1 MLRDYADDNTNTM
14 RRGRKIQTA
23 AVGMLC
29 LTTLATGACVTR
41 GTYDSATADLG
52 ATKAELYSIR
62 TEAQGLAQQF
72 NVLQERQSDLAK
84 QREVV
89 VSALQQAK
97 KKIHAERA
105 VLHTRVSTLNRSIQ
119 QLTAQQKSLRY
130 GLKRATKEQVTL
142 QSTVDNYTSQLR
154 SREELQA
161 STIPQPAAVPNEPA
175 KAAPVPPAQTQV
187 AQAPAPQPTVVPA
200 AAPVNQPVVTPKPP
214 ARIQPTEPVEEDWLT
229 YFKNWFASLW
239 ESVLF

>member
-1 MLRDYADDNTNTM
+1 MLRDYADDNIM

-29 LTTLATGACVTR
+29 LTTLTTGACVTR
-41 GTYDSATADLG
+41 STYDSATADLG

-62 TEAQGLAQQF
+62 TETQGLTQQF

-89 VSALQQAK
+89 FSALQQAK

-105 VLHTRVSTLNRSIQ
+105 LSHTRVTTLNRSIQ
-119 QLTAQQKSLRY
+119 QLTAQQKSLRNVI
-130 GLKRATKEQVTL
+130 KRATKEQVTL

-154 SREELQA
+154 SRDELQA

-175 KAAPVPPAQTQV
+175 KAAPVPPTQTQV
-187 AQAPAPQPTVVPA
+187 AQAPTPQPTVVTA
-200 AAPVNQPVVTPKPP
+200 SSPVNQPVAAPKPP
-214 ARIQPTEPVEEDWLT
+214 ARVQPPEPVEEDWLT
-229 YFKNWFASLW
+229 FFKNWFASLW

>member
-1 MLRDYADDNTNTM
+1 MLRDYTDDNIM
-14 RRGRKIQTA
+14 RQGKKIPTA

-29 LTTLATGACVTR
+29 LITLTTGACVTR
-41 GTYDSATADLG
+41 GTYDSATANLG

-62 TEAQGLAQQF
+62 TDAQGLTQQF
-72 NVLQERQSDLAK
+72 NVLQERQTDLAK

-97 KKIHAERA
+97 KKINAERT

-161 STIPQPAAVPNEPA
+161 STIPQPAAVTNESVKTA
-175 KAAPVPPAQTQV
+175 VAPPAQTPV
-187 AQAPAPQPTVVPA
+187 STEPAQKPTVMTA

-214 ARIQPTEPVEEDWLT
+214 ARIQPPEPVEEDWLT
-229 YFKNWFASLW
+229 FFKNWFASLW

>member
-1 MLRDYADDNTNTM
+1 MLRDYTDDNIM
-14 RRGRKIQTA
+14 RQGKKIPTA

-29 LTTLATGACVTR
+29 LITLTTGACVTR

-62 TEAQGLAQQF
+62 TEAQGLTQQL

-89 VSALQQAK
+89 VSALHQAK
-97 KKIHAERA
+97 KKISAERA
-105 VLHTRVSTLNRSIQ
+105 LSHTRVSTLNRSIQ

-161 STIPQPAAVPNEPA
+161 STIPQSAAVTNEPVKTA
-175 KAAPVPPAQTQV
+175 VAPPAQTPV
-187 AQAPAPQPTVVPA
+187 SNEPAQKPTVMTA

-214 ARIQPTEPVEEDWLT
+214 ARIQPPEPVEEDWLT
-229 YFKNWFASLW
+229 YFRNWFASLW

>member
-41 GTYDSATADLG
+41 GTYDSATAELG

-105 VLHTRVSTLNRSIQ
+105 LSHTRVSTLNRSIQ

-130 GLKRATKEQVTL
+130 GLKRTTKEQVTL

-187 AQAPAPQPTVVPA
+187 AQAPAPQPTVVTA
-200 AAPVNQPVVTPKPP
+200 SSPVNQPVAAPKPP
-214 ARIQPTEPVEEDWLT
+214 ARVQPPEPVEEDWVT
-229 YFKNWFASLW
+229 FFKNWFASLW

>member
-1 MLRDYADDNTNTM
+1 MLRDYADDNIM

-29 LTTLATGACVTR
+29 LITLTTGACVTR

-62 TEAQGLAQQF
+62 TEAQGLTQQF

-89 VSALQQAK
+89 VSALQQAE
-97 KKIHAERA
+97 KKINAERA
-105 VLHTRVSTLNRSIQ
+105 VLHTRVTTLNRSIQ

-161 STIPQPAAVPNEPA
+161 STIPQPAAVINEPVKTAVAPPAQNPVSNEPA
-175 KAAPVPPAQTQV
+175 QK
-187 AQAPAPQPTVVPA
+187 PTVMTA

-214 ARIQPTEPVEEDWLT
+214 ARIQPPEPVEEDWLT

>member
-62 TEAQGLAQQF
+62 TEAQGLTQQF

-97 KKIHAERA
+97 KKMNAERA
-105 VLHTRVSTLNRSIQ
+105 ASHTRVTTLNRSIQ

>member
-1 MLRDYADDNTNTM
+1 MLSDCAEDNTM
-14 RRGRKIQTA
+14 RRGNKIRTA

-29 LTTLATGACVTR
+29 LTTLTTGACVTR
-41 GTYDSATADLG
+41 STYDSATADLG

-62 TEAQGLAQQF
+62 TETQGLTQQF

-89 VSALQQAK
+89 FSALQQAK
-97 KKIHAERA
+97 KKINAERA
-105 VLHTRVSTLNRSIQ
+105 LSHTRVTTLNRSIQ
-119 QLTAQQKSLRY
+119 QLTAQQKSLRNVI
-130 GLKRATKEQVTL
+130 KRATKEQVTL

-154 SREELQA
+154 SRDELQA

-175 KAAPVPPAQTQV
+175 KAAPVPPTQTQV
-187 AQAPAPQPTVVPA
+187 AQAPTPQPTVVTA
-200 AAPVNQPVVTPKPP
+200 SSPVNQPVAAPKPP
-214 ARIQPTEPVEEDWLT
+214 ARVQPPEPVEEDWLT
-229 YFKNWFASLW
+229 FFKNWFASLW

>member
-1 MLRDYADDNTNTM
+1 MLSDYTDDNIM
-14 RRGRKIQTA
+14 RQGKKIPTA

-29 LTTLATGACVTR
+29 LITLTTGACVTR
-41 GTYDSATADLG
+41 GTYDSTTADLG
-52 ATKAELYSIR
+52 AIKAELYSIR
-62 TEAQGLAQQF
+62 TEAQGLTQQF

-97 KKIHAERA
+97 KKINAERA

-161 STIPQPAAVPNEPA
+161 STIPQPAAVTNEPVKTAVAPSAQTPVSNEPA
-175 KAAPVPPAQTQV
+175 QK
-187 AQAPAPQPTVVPA
+187 PTVMTA

-214 ARIQPTEPVEEDWLT
+214 ARIQPPELVEEDWLT
-229 YFKNWFASLW
+229 FFKNWFASLW

>member
-1 MLRDYADDNTNTM
+1 MLRDYADDNIM

-29 LTTLATGACVTR
+29 LTTLTTGACVTR
-41 GTYDSATADLG
+41 STYDSATADLG

-62 TEAQGLAQQF
+62 TEAQGLTQQF

-89 VSALQQAK
+89 FSALQQAK
-97 KKIHAERA
+97 KKINAERA
-105 VLHTRVSTLNRSIQ
+105 LSHTRVTTLNRSIQ
-119 QLTAQQKSLRY
+119 QLTALQKSLRY
-130 GLKRATKEQVTL
+130 GLKRASKEQGTL

-175 KAAPVPPAQTQV
+175 KAAPVSSAQTQV
-187 AQAPAPQPTVVPA
+187 AQAPTPQPTVMTA

-214 ARIQPTEPVEEDWLT
+214 ARIQPPEPVEEDWLT

>member
-1 MLRDYADDNTNTM
+1 MLREYADNNIM
-14 RRGRKIQTA
+14 RRGRKIRTA

-29 LTTLATGACVTR
+29 LTTLTTGACVTR

-62 TEAQGLAQQF
+62 TEEQGLTQQF
-72 NVLQERQSDLAK
+72 NVLQERQNDLAK

-89 VSALQQAK
+89 FSALQQAK
-97 KKIHAERA
+97 KKMNAERA
-105 VLHTRVSTLNRSIQ
+105 ASHTRVSTLNRSIQ
-119 QLTAQQKSLRY
+119 QLSAQQKSLRY

-142 QSTVDNYTSQLR
+142 QLTIDNYTSQLR

-175 KAAPVPPAQTQV
+175 KAAPIPPAQSQV
-187 AQAPAPQPTVVPA
+187 AQAPTQQPTVVTASSPI
-200 AAPVNQPVVTPKPP
+200 NQPVVAPKPP
-214 ARIQPTEPVEEDWLT
+214 ARAQPPEPVEEDWLT
-229 YFKNWFASLW
+229 FFKNWFSSLW

>member
-1 MLRDYADDNTNTM
+1 MLRDYADDNIM
-14 RRGRKIQTA
+14 KRGRKIQTA

-29 LTTLATGACVTR
+29 LTTLTTGACVTR
-41 GTYDSATADLG
+41 STYDSATADLG

-62 TEAQGLAQQF
+62 TEAQGLTQQL
-72 NVLQERQSDLAK
+72 NVLQDRQSDLAK

-97 KKIHAERA
+97 KKINAERA
-105 VLHTRVSTLNRSIQ
+105 LSHTRVTTLNRSIQ

-130 GLKRATKEQVTL
+130 GLKRATKEQGTL

-161 STIPQPAAVPNEPA
+161 STIPQPVAVPNESA

-187 AQAPAPQPTVVPA
+187 AQAPTPQPTVVTA
-200 AAPVNQPVVTPKPP
+200 SSPVNQPVVAPKPP
-214 ARIQPTEPVEEDWLT
+214 ARVQPPEPVEEDWLT
-229 YFKNWFASLW
+229 FFKNWFSSLW

>member
-1 MLRDYADDNTNTM
+1 MLSDYTDDNIM
-14 RRGRKIQTA
+14 RQGKKIPTA

-29 LTTLATGACVTR
+29 LITLTTGACVTR

-62 TEAQGLAQQF
+62 TEAQGLTQQF
-72 NVLQERQSDLAK
+72 NVLQERQGDLAK

-89 VSALQQAK
+89 FSALQQAK

-105 VLHTRVSTLNRSIQ
+105 LSHTRVTTLNRSIQ

-130 GLKRATKEQVTL
+130 GLKRASKEQVIL

-161 STIPQPAAVPNEPA
+161 STIPQPAAVPNEPVKTA
-175 KAAPVPPAQTQV
+175 VAPPAQIPV
-187 AQAPAPQPTVVPA
+187 SNEPAQNPTVMTA
-200 AAPVNQPVVTPKPP
+200 AAPVNQPVVAPKPP
-214 ARIQPTEPVEEDWLT
+214 ARVQPPEPVEEDWLT
-229 YFKNWFASLW
+229 FFKNWFSSLW

>member
-1 MLRDYADDNTNTM
+1 MLRDYIDDNIM
-14 RRGRKIQTA
+14 RQGKKIPTA

-29 LTTLATGACVTR
+29 LITLTTGACVTR
-41 GTYDSATADLG
+41 GTYDSTTADLG

-62 TEAQGLAQQF
+62 TEAQGLTQQF

-89 VSALQQAK
+89 FSALQQAK
-97 KKIHAERA
+97 KKIQAERA
-105 VLHTRVSTLNRSIQ
+105 LSHTRVTTLNRSIQ

-161 STIPQPAAVPNEPA
+161 STIPQPAAVTSEPVKTA
-175 KAAPVPPAQTQV
+175 VAPPAQTQV
-187 AQAPAPQPTVVPA
+187 AQASAPPPTVVA
-200 AAPVNQPVVTPKPP
+200 ASAPVNQPVVTPKPP
-214 ARIQPTEPVEEDWLT
+214 ARIQPPESVEEDWLT
-229 YFKNWFASLW
+229 FFKNWFASLW